1 MSIRPVSRTRSM
13 GVIVDCF
20 LPHLICMDA
29 DRLSTGILMFHLK
42 VGFVRTNQLYVKHSD
57 GKFEGN
63 IYRYADLNATLRN
76 SDGMRVLLHR

>member
-42 VGFVRTNQLYVKHSD
+42 VCIELQFKLYVSSNSKVY
-57 GKFEGN
+57 GN
-63 IYRYADLNATLRN
+63 GNGLFFLN
-76 SDGMRVLLHR
+76 